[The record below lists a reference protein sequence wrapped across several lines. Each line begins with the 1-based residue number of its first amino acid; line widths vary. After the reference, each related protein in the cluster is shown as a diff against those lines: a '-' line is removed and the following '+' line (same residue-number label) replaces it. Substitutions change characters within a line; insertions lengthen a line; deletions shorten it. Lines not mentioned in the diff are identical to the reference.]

1 MPKITKLEAVGSFFI
16 GKGDIII
23 ADALTL
29 ASQGLSDIANPISL
43 GDIKEGST
51 KWTGNAPK
59 FTEYKNE
66 KGEVVVSAPVNGDYG
81 VEFTVMSF
89 SQAMQAKLLAA
100 STVATTFA
108 ANGITPTGST
118 VTGFGSAMP
127 VLNCPL
133 MVVNTDLNKIIVF
146 PNAQIISQMVEDS
159 GATVIKVIAKAQ
171 KVDTTKLKTVMQI
184 EGAANYTT
192 A

>member
-1 MPKITKLEAVGSFFI
+1 MPKILKVESVGSMFI
-16 GKGDIII
+16 GKGDIVI

-29 ASQGLSDIANPISL
+29 ATQGLADIANPLSL

-51 KWTGNAPK
+51 KWTGDAPK

-66 KGEVVVSAPVNGDYG
+66 KGEVVASAPVGGNYG

-89 SQAMQAKLLAA
+89 SQVVQAKLLGAK
-100 STVATTFA
+100 TVATTFA
-108 ANGITPTGST
+108 ANGIAATGS
-118 VTGFGSAMP
+118 VVSGFGVAMP

-133 MVVNTDLNKIIVF
+133 MVMNTDLNKIIVF
-146 PNAQIISQMVEDS
+146 PNAQIISQMVEDG

-171 KVDTTKLKTVMQI
+171 KVDTVKLQTVMQI